1 MIPQVLKWFCS
12 LFNPI
17 KNRRQGV
24 SKCSCW
30 RAFLIW
36 RMGAH
41 QETRLL
47 QPAAARAGRATAP
60 RPRSCSRAHMCSAAV
75 PCEAMPCCAI
85 LCHAIPCHAMPCCA
99 VPCRA
104 LAATPVPPHAGSHTG
119 QHLGRG
125 GPAQGALDL
134 WPCPSEL
141 QDGVGPGELG
151 VNPHRGTLEL
161 HVSSGPPAPD
171 VQLEVI
177 SQDC

>member
-1 MIPQVLKWFCS
+1 M
-12 LFNPI
+12 
-17 KNRRQGV
+17 
-24 SKCSCW
+24 
-30 RAFLIW
+30 
-36 RMGAH
+36 
-41 QETRLL
+41 
-47 QPAAARAGRATAP
+47 P
-60 RPRSCSRAHMCSAAV
+60 RHAV
-75 PCEAMPCCAI
+75 PSYAMPY
-85 LCHAIPCHAMPCCA
+85 HAML
-99 VPCRA
+99 CRAMLCQA
-104 LAATPVPPHAGSHTG
+104 LAATPVPPHAGSCTG

-134 WPCPSEL
+134 WPCPAEL